1 VNLSIIGTGLI
12 GGSIGLAARKRGLAE
27 SVVGF
32 DLDPAQVSKALSRG
46 AISLTSANLQE
57 AASEADIVF
66 VATPVGAI
74 PGVVGDISPDLPH
87 GCVVSDVGSTKQR
100 IVSEAL
106 GAAAGSIHFIGGH
119 PIAGSEREGIDAA
132 EADLFEGA
140 YWILTP
146 TSDTDASAYK
156 TLVAFVS
163 AIGAKVISLDPSRH
177 DELMALTSHLPQM
190 LASAL
195 MVFAA
200 TASDQKEGLPLITAG
215 GFRDMTRIAA
225 SSSDLWLDI
234 LQDNREAILDVLA
247 GFGSALGA
255 AENYLREKNWDQLR
269 LLLER
274 ASASRKALPGKP
286 GVSPEQLV
294 ELTFPIPDRPGVL
307 SEVTTAVGEAGVN
320 IEDIDIVHSPE
331 GGRGTLHLT
340 VSGSSEAKLAQK
352 ALELKGYT
360 ARIIEQH

>member
-1 VNLSIIGTGLI
+1 MNLSIIGTGLI
-12 GGSIGLAARKRGLAE
+12 GGSIGLAARKRGLAD

-32 DLDPAQVSKALSRG
+32 DLDPAQVSQAFSRG
-46 AISLTSANLQE
+46 AISRTSSDLKG

-74 PGVVGDISPDLPH
+74 AGVVGDMSLDLPH

-100 IVSEAL
+100 IVSEVL
-106 GAAAGSIHFIGGH
+106 GLVAGNVHFIGGH

-132 EADLFEGA
+132 EPDLYEGA

-146 TSDTDASAYK
+146 TLDTDASAYK

-163 AIGAKVISLDPSRH
+163 ALGARVISLDPSRH

-200 TASDQKEGLPLITAG
+200 TASGEKEGLPLITAG

-255 AENYLREKNWDQLR
+255 AETHLREENWDQLR

-294 ELTFPIPDRPGVL
+294 ELTVPIPDRPGVL

-340 VSGSSEAKLAQK
+340 VSGSGEAELARK
-352 ALELKGYT
+352 ALALKGYT